1 MVLDM
6 ETTDREDAST
16 STQDTGTVRLRV
28 AVYDALAAARGYTKV
43 EAQANWHGIA
53 RSTLFRLRGGGV
65 PEMAT
70 AMRMAVDLGVP
81 VEVIWERVA

>member
-1 MVLDM
+1 M
-6 ETTDREDAST
+6 ETTDREDVST
-16 STQDTGTVRLRV
+16 SAQDATVRLRV
-28 AVYDALAAARGYTKV
+28 AVYDALALSKGYTKV
-43 EAQANWHGIA
+43 EAQASWHGIA

-70 AMRMAVDLGVP
+70 AMRMASDLGVP